1 MSKMRTEDHQPV
13 IFQTCAFPKHWSVSR
28 SGHLEVS
35 TNNLIIPISVKHIS
49 FALILLATFDM
60 NAQSVERHVIASG
73 GASVT
78 GPLQV
83 DYTIGEI
90 ATQTVTAA
98 GKIFTQG
105 FQQPRYVVIPGNSI
119 FPYLVIYPNPTQG
132 IAIARF
138 ILPAPTEL
146 TITIYNELGQLIQSQ
161 KVNYTSGE
169 MQYLIKATGLM
180 SGIYLLR
187 FTTAD
192 GVVSTARL
200 LKL

>member
-1 MSKMRTEDHQPV
+1 VKLLLFV
-13 IFQTCAFPKHWSVSR
+13 ILP
-28 SGHLEVS
+28 
-35 TNNLIIPISVKHIS
+35 
-49 FALILLATFDM
+49 LATFNM
-60 NAQSVERHVIASG
+60 NAQSVERRVIASG

-78 GPLQV
+78 GPLQI

-105 FQQPRYVVIPGNSI
+105 FQQPPYVVIPGNNI
-119 FPYLVIYPNPTQG
+119 FPYLLIYPNPTQG

-138 ILPAPTEL
+138 ILPAPTAL
-146 TITIYNELGQLIQSQ
+146 TITIYNDTGQLICSE

-169 MQYLIKATGLM
+169 MQYIIKATGLM
-180 SGIYLLR
+180 SGLYLIR
-187 FTTAD
+187 FTTAE
-192 GVVSTARL
+192 GSASAVKL